1 MTNEGK
7 ERMLRVV
14 IVEDE
19 PHSRMSLENLL
30 RDYCPDTVVVGR
42 SENIAD
48 GVHEIS
54 LKKPDLIFLDIEM
67 PGGNGFELL
76 EQCHELDFDV
86 IFTTAFEHYAL
97 KAIKFSAL
105 DYLLKP
111 IDVDELKDAVRKVR
125 QKKVRAAENVKLFTL
140 LQNLGKSKLDQTI
153 ALATA
158 EGLEFI
164 RVSDIYYCQAEGS
177 YTLFHLKN
185 SGRLLVSKHLKE
197 YENLL
202 GDYGFFRVHN
212 SFLVNLSEV
221 ARYVKGDGGYL
232 VMSNGDAVNLSARR
246 KDAFVR
252 LFGHT

>member
-1 MTNEGK
+1 MTSREDGV
-7 ERMLRVV
+7 LRVV

-19 PHSRMSLENLL
+19 PHSSMSLENLL
-30 RDYCPDTVVVGR
+30 RDYCSNTRVVGR
-42 SENIAD
+42 ADNITD
-48 GVHEIS
+48 GVREIS
-54 LKKPDLIFLDIEM
+54 IKRPDLLFLDIEM

-76 EQCHELDFDV
+76 EQCDGFDFEV

-111 IDVDELKDAVRKVR
+111 IDVDELQEAVRKVV
-125 QKKVRAAENVKLFTL
+125 QKKERDHDNLKVTTL
-140 LQNLGKSKLDQTI
+140 LRNLGKSKLDQTI

-177 YTLFHLKN
+177 YTLFHLKKT
-185 SGRLLVSKHLKE
+185 GKLLVSKHLKE

-212 SFLVNLSEV
+212 SYLINLAEV

-232 VMSNGDAVNLSARR
+232 IMNNGDSVGLSARR
-246 KDAFVR
+246 RDAFIR
-252 LFGHT
+252 LFGHS

>member
-1 MTNEGK
+1 M
-7 ERMLRVV
+7 RVV

-30 RDYCPDTVVVGR
+30 RDYCSDTEVVGW
-42 SENIAD
+42 SDNIAD
-48 GVHEIS
+48 GVREINQ
-54 LKKPDLIFLDIEM
+54 KRPDLIFLDIEM

-76 EQCHELDFDV
+76 EQCVELDFEV

-111 IDVDELKDAVRKVR
+111 IDIDELKESVRKVM
-125 QKKVRAAENVKLFTL
+125 QKKVRATENLKLFTL
-140 LQNLGKSKLDQTI
+140 LQNLSKSEADQTI
-153 ALATA
+153 ALATS

-177 YTLFHLKN
+177 YTHFHLKA
-185 SGRLLVSKHLKE
+185 GKLLVSKNLKE

-202 GDYGFFRVHN
+202 ADYGFFRVHN

-232 VMSNGDAVNLSARR
+232 VMNNGDTVGLSGRR
-246 KDAFVR
+246 KDEFIR
-252 LFGHT
+252 LFGSA